1 MKAIV
6 MAGGQGSRL
15 RPLTLTRPKPL
26 IPLVN
31 KPVVAHIVEWLRRY
45 GVQEIVLTLQH
56 QADLFQGHLGDGTG
70 LGVKINYAVEESPL
84 GTAGGVLN
92 TMKAGL
98 VDFGETALIV
108 SGDAVTDVDLRQLI
122 DFHADRGA
130 DVTVALHR
138 TPNPLEYGMVIT
150 EPDGRIVQF
159 VEKPGWA
166 EVVSDLVNT
175 GIYVV
180 NTDIFRKA
188 PENEPFDFSNDLF
201 PLLLREERPLY
212 GLALSGYWG
221 DVGAPAAYLE
231 ASFDMLEDRV
241 QHGPFGELRSPG
253 VWVGRNVFIDPAA
266 QVTGPVFLG
275 DNVRIKAGAVV
286 QGPTVIRDDT
296 VVHERASISRS
307 ILWRG
312 CYVGEDVEI
321 NGAVISK
328 QCVFRRNVH
337 VHQGVVIG
345 DKTIVGEGAVIHPN
359 VKIWPNKEV
368 EPGAE
373 VRESII
379 WGGQGRR
386 VLFGR
391 FGVTGVVNVDLTPEF
406 AAKLG
411 VAFGASLPKGS
422 VVTINRDRHPG
433 SRMLKRAIISG
444 LPAAGVQV
452 LDLRT
457 QPMPVARYV
466 TRITEAKAGVHV
478 RISPH
483 DRQVVDIRFINQR
496 GLNLGRAK
504 EREVERLFFREDFR
518 RVQVD
523 EIGAIDYAVEVE
535 KRYSRAFLAALQLNE
550 IKRRHFSIAVDYA
563 HGATVDV
570 LDLLLERLQVDVVG
584 LNARSESQMLASSP
598 EVWEK
603 SLEMLGKLTATM
615 GLDLGAKLDVSGEK
629 LYLVDEQGRRVLDI
643 IAGVTMAELLWR
655 KRPGAAIAVQV
666 DCPATFEQLATL
678 HGGRVIRTKVDTH
691 ALMAAAEEKDILL
704 ALDCNGV
711 FIFPE
716 VHPAPDGMFALSKL
730 LELIAIQGATLQQII
745 ARLPQFYWMRATLA
759 CPWNA
764 KGRVMREVNEGVGP
778 FIIDTIDGVRFSA
791 GDTRWALIRP
801 DADRPLLHVVAQG
814 RSASDTADLLQQQ
827 VAWVKQIVAV
837 D

>member
-1 MKAIV
+1 
-6 MAGGQGSRL
+6 
-15 RPLTLTRPKPL
+15 
-26 IPLVN
+26 
-31 KPVVAHIVEWLRRY
+31 
-45 GVQEIVLTLQH
+45 
-56 QADLFQGHLGDGTG
+56 
-70 LGVKINYAVEESPL
+70 
-84 GTAGGVLN
+84 
-92 TMKAGL
+92 
-98 VDFGETALIV
+98 
-108 SGDAVTDVDLRQLI
+108 
-122 DFHADRGA
+122 
-130 DVTVALHR
+130 
-138 TPNPLEYGMVIT
+138 
-150 EPDGRIVQF
+150 
-159 VEKPGWA
+159 
-166 EVVSDLVNT
+166 
-175 GIYVV
+175 
-180 NTDIFRKA
+180 
-188 PENEPFDFSNDLF
+188 
-201 PLLLREERPLY
+201 
-212 GLALSGYWG
+212 
-221 DVGAPAAYLE
+221 
-231 ASFDMLEDRV
+231 
-241 QHGPFGELRSPG
+241 
-253 VWVGRNVFIDPAA
+253 
-266 QVTGPVFLG
+266 
-275 DNVRIKAGAVV
+275 
-286 QGPTVIRDDT
+286 
-296 VVHERASISRS
+296 
-307 ILWRG
+307 
-312 CYVGEDVEI
+312 
-321 NGAVISK
+321 
-328 QCVFRRNVH
+328 
-337 VHQGVVIG
+337 
-345 DKTIVGEGAVIHPN
+345 
-359 VKIWPNKEV
+359 
-368 EPGAE
+368 
-373 VRESII
+373 
-379 WGGQGRR
+379 
-386 VLFGR
+386 
-391 FGVTGVVNVDLTPEF
+391 
-406 AAKLG
+406 
-411 VAFGASLPKGS
+411 
-422 VVTINRDRHPG
+422 
-433 SRMLKRAIISG
+433 
-444 LPAAGVQV
+444 
-452 LDLRT
+452 
-457 QPMPVARYV
+457 
-466 TRITEAKAGVHV
+466 
-478 RISPH
+478 
-483 DRQVVDIRFINQR
+483 VDIRFINQR

-535 KRYSRAFLAALQLNE
+535 KRYSRAFLAALQQDE